1 MDSTWLVD
9 PDQSISVDPV
19 NSRTHFMYYRPRYK
33 SRRVP
38 RGRRHQVPTNPSAT
52 RVRREPP
59 TGPS

>member
-19 NSRTHFMYYRPRYK
+19 NGRTHFMYHRPHYK

-52 RVRREPP
+52 RAAHAPGH
-59 TGPS
+59 T